1 MPIKDIMVVCDA
13 GVANDFRVE
22 TSLHFAKVF
31 DAHITGIHLTPYPIP
46 EKNSSGFNKVIDYLA
61 TDRIKLS
68 KNTAE
73 LIKVKFETKASELDI
88 PCEWKCIDGIDLQFI
103 IDNARYADFVVLPQG
118 YSRFGEEDSQRI
130 DDYLSIYMG
139 RPTIVVPDIKKV
151 FNLPKRIMIAWDES
165 REAAR
170 AVHDA
175 MPFLEY
181 AEDVQ
186 IVSVSN
192 KPEEQNAN
200 IIYSDDL
207 RKHLSHH
214 GVNAEAMDADELA
227 DGTGKTILHS
237 ALEFDADLIVMGAY
251 GVTRFKE
258 VILGGVTRFLL
269 KHTTIPLLLS
279 H

>member
-1 MPIKDIMVVCDA
+1 MVICDA
-13 GVANDFRVE
+13 GEANDFRVE
-22 TSLHFAKVF
+22 TTLQLAKVF
-31 DAHITGIHLTPYPIP
+31 NAHVTGLHLTPYPSP
-46 EKNSSGFNKVIDYLA
+46 EESSSGFNRVIDYLA
-61 TDRIKLS
+61 TDQTVQTQ
-68 KNTAE
+68 NTAD
-73 LIKVKFETKASELDI
+73 LLKTNFTTKSAKLDI

-118 YSRFGEEDSQRI
+118 YSQFGEGDPKRI

-139 RPTIVVPDIKKV
+139 RPTIVVPDIKRA

-165 REAAR
+165 QEATR

-175 MPFLEY
+175 MPLLTY
-181 AEDVQ
+181 AENVQ
-186 IVSVSN
+186 IVSVSD
-192 KPEEQNAN
+192 KPEEQKAN

-214 GVNAEAMDADELA
+214 GVIAEAMNAEELV
-227 DGTGKTILHS
+227 DGTGKTILQS
-237 ALEFDADLIVMGAY
+237 ALEYDADLIVMGAY

-258 VILGGVTRFLL
+258 VLLGGVTRFLL
-269 KHTTIPLLLS
+269 KHTTIPLFLS

>member
-1 MPIKDIMVVCDA
+1 MSIKDIMVICDA
-13 GVANDFRVE
+13 GKANDFRVE
-22 TSLHFAKVF
+22 SSLNLAKVF
-31 DAHITGIHLTPYPIP
+31 NSHITGLHLTPYPNP
-46 EKNSSGFNKVIDYLA
+46 DKSSSGFNKVIDYLV
-61 TDRIKLS
+61 TDQLELT

-73 LIKVKFETKASELDI
+73 LLKTTFESKAAELNI
-88 PCEWKCIDGIDLQFI
+88 PYEWKCIDGIDLQFI
-103 IDNARYADFVVLPQG
+103 IDNARYADLVVLPQG
-118 YSRFGEEDSQRI
+118 YSRFGEENPQRI

-139 RPTIVVPDIKKV
+139 RPTIVVPDIKRV

-181 AEDVQ
+181 AETVQ
-186 IVSVSN
+186 IVCVLDKN
-192 KPEEQNAN
+192 EEQKEN

-214 GVNAEAMDADELA
+214 GVNAEVVNVDELV
-227 DGTGKTILHS
+227 DGTGKTILQS

-251 GVTRFKE
+251 GVTRLKE
-258 VILGGVTRFLL
+258 VLLGGVTRFLL
-269 KHTTIPLLLS
+269 KYTTIPLFLS